1 MPLARV
7 SPMNDFSAEPSRAS
21 QSLAFYRILF
31 TAGFSLLCFLGAD
44 LLTLLANLRLRDP
57 NSELALVLGLQDRL
71 PVLLV
76 GLALLLCGARRLT
89 IKLEHFILLWTSR
102 SCFLFM
108 GLVVLSLV
116 MGITATE
123 RLRTMGLN
131 RLSLAAEARQK
142 QEDKGL
148 EMVEKATPEQ
158 LAVIIERLNR
168 GPFKEKP
175 VTVEDVIPRL
185 KEDATAKRMAVT
197 EAENQQRSSGVR
209 AASLQIFR
217 MVLTTAIAVVAL
229 WFLWKQSDWIRSPEH
244 PAARRRGSAR

>member
-1 MPLARV
+1 M
-7 SPMNDFSAEPSRAS
+7 SEFSSDQSRSS

-31 TAGFSLLCFLGAD
+31 TAGLSLLGLLCTD
-44 LLTLLANLRLRDP
+44 LLTLLANLQLRDP
-57 NSELALVLGLQDRL
+57 NSEMALVLGLQDRL

-76 GLALLLCGARRLT
+76 GLALLLCGERRLT

-108 GLVVLSLV
+108 GLAVLSL
-116 MGITATE
+116 GIGVSATE

-131 RLSLAAEARQK
+131 RLTLAAEARQK
-142 QEDKGL
+142 QENQGL
-148 EMVEKATPEQ
+148 EMLEKASPEQ
-158 LAVIIERLNR
+158 LAAIIEKLNR

-175 VTVEDVIPRL
+175 VTAEDVIPRL
-185 KEDATAKRMAVT
+185 KEDAAAKRMAIAET
-197 EAENQQRSSGVR
+197 ENQQRSSGVR

-217 MVLTTAIAVVAL
+217 MVLTTVIGGLAL
-229 WFLWKQSDWIRSPEH
+229 WFLWKQSAWVRSPEH